1 MSGLNAFAGTFALP
15 WWTLAA
21 ALLLVVILAVLAG
34 LRAGWQK
41 AIGSVTQLVA
51 VFGVL
56 LLAWSVFDRLNLRD
70 AAEQRRSF
78 QARLADVN
86 AHALAPASPLSCL
99 DALVGDAVTEPCEKA
114 IFANPESA
122 AAAVSLM
129 AARIALLREA
139 VAHAGEDPFYDKA
152 IADLRRSLEPD
163 RFGFV
168 AQALATSEQC
178 KPDSCDALTLLRD
191 PHRVNANLSDRTF
204 EIFVGRYVGTWMTPR
219 NPASAPPVAA
229 APPVQ
234 QPAATAT
241 ASAAIDKPTPATS
254 SVNVEF
260 PSAASIPPVSIMT
273 NEPGMAQGGTDADK
287 ADKADKAAASRRS
300 TPPASTPVPTP
311 RAASRG
317 GNATPSTSAQ

>member
-21 ALLLVVILAVLAG
+21 TLLLVVILGVLAAV
-34 LRAGWQK
+34 RSGWQK

-70 AAEQRRSF
+70 VAEQRRSF
-78 QARLADVN
+78 QTRLAEVN
-86 AHALAPASPLSCL
+86 AHALAPASPLACL

-139 VAHAGEDPFYDKA
+139 VAHAGDDPIYDKA
-152 IADLRRSLEPD
+152 IADLRRGLEPD

-168 AQALATSEQC
+168 AQALASSEQC
-178 KPDSCDALTLLRD
+178 KPDSCDALTLFRD

-204 EIFVGRYVGTWMTPR
+204 EIFVGRYVGTWMSPR
-219 NPASAPPVAA
+219 SPASAPAVAA
-229 APPVQ
+229 APAH
-234 QPAATAT
+234 QPTATAT
-241 ASAAIDKPTPATS
+241 ASAAIDKPAAVTPATS

-273 NEPGMAQGGTDADK
+273 NEPGMAQGGTDAEKADK
-287 ADKADKAAASRRS
+287 ADKTDKAAASRR
-300 TPPASTPVPTP
+300 STPVPTP
-311 RAASRG
+311 RAASRS

>member
-1 MSGLNAFAGTFALP
+1 MSGLNALAGTFALP
-15 WWTLAA
+15 WWTLVA
-21 ALLLVVILAVLAG
+21 ALLLIAMLGVLAA
-34 LRAGWQK
+34 LRSGWLK

-51 VFGVL
+51 VLGVL

-78 QARLADVN
+78 QARLAEMN
-86 AHALAPASPLSCL
+86 AHALAPASPLACL

-139 VAHAGEDPFYDKA
+139 VAYAGDDPLYDKA
-152 IADLRRSLEPD
+152 IADLRRTLEPD

-168 AQALATSEQC
+168 AQALASSEQC
-178 KPDSCDALTLLRD
+178 KPDSCDALALLRD

-204 EIFVGRYVGTWMTPR
+204 EIFVGRYVGTWMAPR
-219 NPASAPPVAA
+219 SPASAPAVAA
-229 APPVQ
+229 APTQ
-234 QPAATAT
+234 QPTAT
-241 ASAAIDKPTPATS
+241 ASAAAEKPPVVTPATS

-273 NEPGMAQGGTDADK
+273 NEPGVAQGGTDADK
-287 ADKADKAAASRRS
+287 AAAASRR
-300 TPPASTPVPTP
+300 STPVPTP